1 LSVEQRRAA
10 LASKIS
16 IENLRVDISAPIIF
30 VCGGLTDVK
39 EIEPP
44 SIRDALLRRLVRD
57 RALKVVFAEDYKDWI
72 NDSIY
77 NDLMTFEDDI
87 AQISSLI
94 VLILESP
101 GSLTELGLFSSSIDF
116 ISKLLVLVS
125 TEHYDEDSFIK
136 LGPIRYLES
145 MSNSCVYAYP
155 WDPRQ
160 PSRTITPYISDIE
173 TDISNFL
180 SKANKTEKFSADNN
194 GHIAFLVYEII
205 SFLRAAKFKEIHDF
219 LGSIGI
225 FFKQEKT
232 KRIIFLL
239 KKISL
244 IEQIK
249 RGNIEYFL
257 PLEDQHKII
266 FQGSIDRTAE
276 KIEIT
281 NQYKNT
287 LSEKTR
293 VTLIEEKMGRNR

>member
-160 PSRTITPYISDIE
+160 PSRTIAPSVMEMFAELFD
-173 TDISNFL
+173 DRHKQ
-180 SKANKTEKFSADNN
+180 SKPTESPPNKAD
-194 GHIAFLVYEII
+194 
-205 SFLRAAKFKEIHDF
+205 
-219 LGSIGI
+219 
-225 FFKQEKT
+225 
-232 KRIIFLL
+232 
-239 KKISL
+239 
-244 IEQIK
+244 
-249 RGNIEYFL
+249 
-257 PLEDQHKII
+257 
-266 FQGSIDRTAE
+266 
-276 KIEIT
+276 
-281 NQYKNT
+281 
-287 LSEKTR
+287 
-293 VTLIEEKMGRNR
+293 